1 MARTR
6 IYFRFFFFCI
16 VGIHRE
22 KKSRMKDTKGERER
36 TKSPR
41 GAEERWDERRGEDG
55 RGKTGDAGLEAH
67 SLRERERERRRR
79 TGKERNKREE
89 KRDGAQ
95 THVLRILRRARTQF
109 EHTQTRRHFN
119 TRHSC
124 CRAPG
129 WFQLATWLVLS
140 PLHKSRCP
148 DESVLRR
155 GAISSR
161 GREFDPS
168 RHLHR
173 FTRVTEYSVSDRRF
187 PRSER
192 ILTSATSEH
201 LSHGPTRDVQ
211 RILLAYVSLGSL
223 QNCSKLF

>member
-22 KKSRMKDTKGERER
+22 KKSRMKDTKGERKRER
-36 TKSPR
+36 SLPE
-41 GAEERWDERRGEDG
+41 AQRRDGMSSEGRMGEG
-55 RGKTGDAGLEAH
+55 RQVMLGSRHT
-67 SLRERERERRRR
+67 RCEREREKRRG
-79 TGKERNKREE
+79 TEKERNKREE

-201 LSHGPTRDVQ
+201 LSPTHDVQ
-211 RILLAYVSLGSL
+211 RILLAYVSLDSL